1 MQENSSLRD
10 VDGCLTPESLH
21 GRVLPGK
28 VIISS
33 EHFIVG
39 VTVKLRARRVV
50 YDSRCCE
57 V

>member
-1 MQENSSLRD
+1 
-10 VDGCLTPESLH
+10 
-21 GRVLPGK
+21 LPGK
-28 VIISS
+28 IIISS

-39 VTVKLRARRVV
+39 VTVKLRVRRVV